1 MTSFILVWAGLKQ
14 HRGVLASVFALILL
28 VTVALSTVLT
38 LWVNAGNHVEDGLE
52 QAGFGELT
60 VWVSGSENWVGL
72 EDEIADQPEV
82 DRVETQQVVFT
93 NYTALGLESD
103 SEGQLILYELGRE
116 CYQFFTKDLD
126 SYQPAPEE
134 IQPGEVYVSPSLVSM
149 FGLSIG
155 DEIIFP
161 IARSGRDLTLTV
173 AGFFED
179 PVMGSS
185 MIGMKGFLV
194 GESDFQK
201 AVNIA
206 NVADIDALAREGAML
221 HIFSSAGLPAAE
233 LNAALNERTGLAQF
247 TEFIHSREAIVG
259 FMLILQN
266 AFSAML
272 LAFVAVLLGA
282 VLAVLGHSISS
293 TIRAD
298 YKNMGVLKTVGL
310 TTRDLR
316 RVLLVQY
323 GAAILAGM
331 AMGLL
336 LTFPVSRAAS
346 AVTLTTTGI
355 LVPTALPVGW
365 LALSF
370 GMILILLGAFI
381 YWRAGI
387 IGKISPMKAIH
398 GETESSPARRTNMR
412 ISGKMLP
419 LRLALRQVLSGI
431 RLYAGALA
439 VAVLLSFFAAMI
451 GYMDAWLGPDG
462 KGMMDAFNPADHD
475 IGVQMFGDS
484 TMEQAEEVVRRYSEI
499 TDTYLLA
506 MPSVSVNGVD
516 YTANAVSEPERF
528 HILEGRAC
536 TGDNEIVLTE
546 FVASDLGVSI
556 GDTVT
561 VRGDMAGDEY
571 TVIGIYSCVNDMGAN
586 VGLSQAGYLKI
597 GRDDPRIWCWHY
609 FLGDPTQKTAI
620 TEALENQFGG
630 DVHVHENTWPGL
642 FGIITA
648 MQALVV
654 LMYVIM
660 AVFILIVTSMTG
672 SRVLAAEQ
680 RDIAIYKALGF
691 TDGQQRL
698 SFSLRFGVA
707 GATGAVVG
715 LLLSMFLTG
724 PVVSA
729 AMKLAGISNFAA
741 VSSWGN
747 TLLPWLI
754 VTFFFTIFAYF
765 AAGKIKRVAPTSL
778 MSE

>member
-1 MTSFILVWAGLKQ
+1 MALSILIHAGLKQ

-28 VTVALSTVLT
+28 VALALGTVLT

-52 QAGFGELT
+52 HAGFGELT
-60 VWVSGSENWVGL
+60 VWVSGSESWAGL
-72 EDEIADQPEV
+72 GDEIAGQPEV
-82 DRVETQQVVFT
+82 DRVETQPVVFT
-93 NYTALGLESD
+93 NYTALGQESD
-103 SEGQLILYELGRE
+103 SEGQLILYEPGRE
-116 CYQFFTKDLD
+116 RYRFFTGDLG

-155 DEIIFP
+155 DEITFP
-161 IARSGRDLTLTV
+161 IARSGQDLTLTA
-173 AGFFED
+173 AGFYED

-185 MIGMKGFLV
+185 MIGMKGFVV
-194 GESDFQK
+194 GESDYQT
-201 AVNIA
+201 AVDIA
-206 NVADIDALAREGAML
+206 SSAGIDALAREGAML
-221 HIFSSAGLPAAE
+221 HIYSSAGLPAAE

-247 TEFIHSREAIVG
+247 TEFTHSREAIAG

-310 TTRDLR
+310 TTRSLR
-316 RVLLVQY
+316 RVLLAQY

-331 AMGLL
+331 ATGLL

-355 LVPTALPVGW
+355 RVPTALPVGW

-370 GMILILLGAFI
+370 GVVLIFLGAFI
-381 YWRAGI
+381 YWRAGK
-387 IGKISPMKAIH
+387 IGKISPMKAIC
-398 GETESSPARRTNMR
+398 GKTESNSARRARLR
-412 ISGKMLP
+412 INDKMLP
-419 LRLALRQVLSGI
+419 LRLALRQVMSGK

-451 GYMDAWLGPDG
+451 GRMDAWLGPDG
-462 KGMMDAFNPADHD
+462 KGMMDAFNPADHH
-475 IGVQMFGDS
+475 IGVQMFGEF
-484 TMEQAEEVVRRYSEI
+484 TMEQAEEIVRQYSEI

-516 YTANAVSEPERF
+516 YTANAISEPERF
-528 HILEGRAC
+528 HILEGRTC
-536 TGDNEIVLTE
+536 TAENEIVLTE
-546 FVASDLGVSI
+546 FVSANLGVDI

-561 VRGDMAGDEY
+561 VQGDMASGEY
-571 TVIGIYSCVNDMGAN
+571 VITGIYSCANDMGDN
-586 VGLSQAGYLKI
+586 VGLSQAGYLQI

-609 FLGDPTQKTAI
+609 FLSDPGQKAAI
-620 TEALENQFGG
+620 AEALENQFGG

-642 FGIITA
+642 FGIIAA
-648 MQALVV
+648 MRALVV
-654 LMYVIM
+654 LMYAIT
-660 AVFILIVTSMTG
+660 AAFILIVTGMTG

-680 RDIAIYKALGF
+680 RDIAIYKAMGF
-691 TDGQQRL
+691 TDRQQRF
-698 SFSLRFGVA
+698 SFALRFGVA
-707 GATGAVVG
+707 GAVGTIVG
-715 LLLSMFLTG
+715 LLLSMFLTD

-729 AMKLAGISNFAA
+729 AMKLAGISNFASA
-741 VSSWGN
+741 LTLSSTLIPGLTV
-747 TLLPWLI
+747 TLL
-754 VTFFFTIFAYF
+754 FAGFAYLV
-765 AAGKIKRVAPTSL
+765 AGKIRRVSL
-778 MSE
+778 TALINE

>member
-1 MTSFILVWAGLKQ
+1 M
-14 HRGVLASVFALILL
+14 
-28 VTVALSTVLT
+28 
-38 LWVNAGNHVEDGLE
+38 
-52 QAGFGELT
+52 
-60 VWVSGSENWVGL
+60 
-72 EDEIADQPEV
+72 
-82 DRVETQQVVFT
+82 
-93 NYTALGLESD
+93 
-103 SEGQLILYELGRE
+103 
-116 CYQFFTKDLD
+116 
-126 SYQPAPEE
+126 
-134 IQPGEVYVSPSLVSM
+134 
-149 FGLSIG
+149 SIG

-161 IARSGRDLTLTV
+161 IARSGQDLTLTV
-173 AGFFED
+173 AGFYED

-194 GESDFQK
+194 GESDYQM
-201 AVNIA
+201 AVDIA
-206 NVADIDALAREGAML
+206 SATGIDSLAREGAML
-221 HIFSSAGLPAAE
+221 HIFSTAGLPAAE
-233 LNAALNERTGLAQF
+233 LNAALNERTGLAAF
-247 TEFIHSREAIVG
+247 TEFTHSREAITG

-272 LAFVAVLLGA
+272 LAFVAVLLAA

-310 TTRDLR
+310 TTHDLR
-316 RVLLVQY
+316 RVLLAQY

-370 GMILILLGAFI
+370 GVVLILLGAFI

-398 GETESSPARRTNMR
+398 GEAESSLARRTNMR

-419 LRLALRQVLSGI
+419 LRLALRQVISGI

-516 YTANAVSEPERF
+516 YTANAISEPERF

-571 TVIGIYSCVNDMGAN
+571 TVIGIYSCANDMGAN

-597 GRDDPRIWCWHY
+597 GRDVP
-609 FLGDPTQKTAI
+609 
-620 TEALENQFGG
+620 
-630 DVHVHENTWPGL
+630 
-642 FGIITA
+642 
-648 MQALVV
+648 
-654 LMYVIM
+654 
-660 AVFILIVTSMTG
+660 
-672 SRVLAAEQ
+672 
-680 RDIAIYKALGF
+680 
-691 TDGQQRL
+691 
-698 SFSLRFGVA
+698 
-707 GATGAVVG
+707 
-715 LLLSMFLTG
+715 
-724 PVVSA
+724 
-729 AMKLAGISNFAA
+729 
-741 VSSWGN
+741 
-747 TLLPWLI
+747 
-754 VTFFFTIFAYF
+754 
-765 AAGKIKRVAPTSL
+765 
-778 MSE
+778 